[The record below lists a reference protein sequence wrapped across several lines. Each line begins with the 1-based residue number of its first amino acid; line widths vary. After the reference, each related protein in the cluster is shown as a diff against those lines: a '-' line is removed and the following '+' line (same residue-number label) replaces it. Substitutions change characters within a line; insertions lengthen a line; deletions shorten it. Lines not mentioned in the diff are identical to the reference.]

1 MALRHL
7 GAPVVLCD
15 SWLVGASLLAHLF
28 LAVLGL
34 CCCTGFLSLRRAGA
48 SHCRDC
54 SCCRHWPWGTRASVV
69 VAPGLSC
76 SAACGIFSDQGSE
89 PSPQHCE
96 EES

>member
-1 MALRHL
+1 MALPAS
-7 GAPVVLCD
+7 GAPGVLCD

-34 CCCTGFLSLRRAGA
+34 RCCTGFLSLRWAGA

-54 SCCRHWPWGTRASVV
+54 SSCRHGPSGTRAPVV

-76 SAACGIFSDQGSE
+76 SAARGIFPDQGSE